1 MDCFS
6 LIIDDKKYFEKLK
19 KKDICLYG
27 AGAKGRQTL
36 YLLRKKG
43 IEPIAFI
50 DQCAEKYADGYDG
63 VEVISPERAVQRYS
77 HCMVLITT
85 VWPLAIEIEKFVKM
99 HWKEYVVCANPFKVE
114 TRFLTKAELC
124 KGADLIIN
132 SYELLADEKSKQL
145 FIEDINWKITGD
157 STRPAKQ
164 TEPLSVLEWFMF
176 DKLDWSRKYTYVDVG
191 AYTGD
196 TVIRFM
202 MASGGVYNKI
212 VAIEPD
218 EINRTH
224 MQSIM
229 SDMRLNDKYIYI
241 YIYEGV
247 WKEKNELIFYSSGRD
262 TYESSNFTESVD
274 KILPEHRVRKDD
286 IGIEM
291 RLPVNSLDNMLKEM
305 EHEEL
310 MIKIDAQGSEF
321 EALLGASHLIA
332 EHKPIL
338 ILEFATNSQHIGDM
352 IPFINHLNKA
362 YQFYLRQIILSGNS
376 RTVLYAI

>member
-1 MDCFS
+1 MSVRCRHQG
-6 LIIDDKKYFEKLK
+6 ET
-19 KKDICLYG
+19 DIVFVE
-27 AGAKGRQTL
+27 
-36 YLLRKKG
+36 KKG

-50 DQCAEKYADGYDG
+50 DQSAGKYADGYAG
-63 VEVISPERAVQRYS
+63 VEVISPEKAVQKYS

-85 VWPLAIEIEKFVKM
+85 VWPLAIEIEKFVKR

-124 KGADLIIN
+124 KGAELIIN

-164 TEPLSVLEWFMF
+164 TEPVSVLEWFMF

-202 MASGGVYNKI
+202 MASGSVYNKI

-224 MQSIM
+224 MRSIM
-229 SDMRLNDKYIYI
+229 SDLRLNDKYVYI
-241 YIYEGV
+241 SEGV

-291 RLPVNSLDNMLKEM
+291 RLPVNSLDNMLREM

-352 IPFINHLNKA
+352 IPFIHHLNKD
-362 YQFYLRQIILSGNS
+362 YRFYLRQIILSGNS

>member
-27 AGAKGRQTL
+27 AGTKGRQTL
-36 YLLRKKG
+36 YLLKKKG

-50 DQCAEKYADGYDG
+50 DQSAGKYADGYAG
-63 VEVISPERAVQRYS
+63 VEVISPEKAVQKYS

-85 VWPLAIEIEKFVKM
+85 VWPLAIEIEKFVKR

-124 KGADLIIN
+124 KGAELIIN

-164 TEPLSVLEWFMF
+164 TEPVSVLEWFMF

-202 MASGGVYNKI
+202 MASGSVYNKI

-224 MQSIM
+224 MRSIM
-229 SDMRLNDKYIYI
+229 SDLRLNDKYVYI
-241 YIYEGV
+241 SEGV

-291 RLPVNSLDNMLKEM
+291 RLPVNSLDNMLREM

-352 IPFINHLNKA
+352 IPFIHHLNKD
-362 YQFYLRQIILSGNS
+362 YRFYLRQIILSGNS

>member
-27 AGAKGRQTL
+27 AGTKGRQTL
-36 YLLRKKG
+36 YLLKKKG

-50 DQCAEKYADGYDG
+50 DQSAGKYADGYAG
-63 VEVISPERAVQRYS
+63 VEVISPEKAVQKYS

-85 VWPLAIEIEKFVKM
+85 VWPLAIEIEKFIKR

-124 KGADLIIN
+124 KGAELIIN

-164 TEPLSVLEWFMF
+164 TEPVSVLEWFMF

-202 MASGGVYNKI
+202 MASGSVYNKI

-224 MQSIM
+224 MRSIM
-229 SDMRLNDKYIYI
+229 SDLRLNDKYVYI
-241 YIYEGV
+241 SEGV

-291 RLPVNSLDNMLKEM
+291 RLPVNSLDNMLREM

-352 IPFINHLNKA
+352 IPFIHHLNKD
-362 YQFYLRQIILSGNS
+362 YRFYLRQIILSGNS

>member
-6 LIIDDKKYFEKLK
+6 LIIDDKNYFEKLK

-27 AGAKGRQTL
+27 AGTKGRQTL
-36 YLLRKKG
+36 YLLKKKG

-50 DQCAEKYADGYDG
+50 DQSAGKYADGYAG
-63 VEVISPERAVQRYS
+63 VEVISPEKAVQKYS

-85 VWPLAIEIEKFVKM
+85 VWPLAIEIEKFVKR

-124 KGADLIIN
+124 KGAELIIN

-164 TEPLSVLEWFMF
+164 TEPVSVLEWFMF

-202 MASGGVYNKI
+202 MASGSVYNKI

-224 MQSIM
+224 MRSIM
-229 SDMRLNDKYIYI
+229 SDLRLNDKYVYI
-241 YIYEGV
+241 SEGV

-291 RLPVNSLDNMLKEM
+291 RLPVNSLDNMLREM

-352 IPFINHLNKA
+352 IPFIHHLNKD
-362 YQFYLRQIILSGNS
+362 YRFYLRQIILSGNS

>member
-36 YLLRKKG
+36 YLLKKKG

-50 DQCAEKYADGYDG
+50 DQSAGKYADGYAG
-63 VEVISPERAVQRYS
+63 VEVISPEKAVQKYS

-85 VWPLAIEIEKFVKM
+85 VWPLAIEIEKFVKR

-124 KGADLIIN
+124 KGAELIIN

-164 TEPLSVLEWFMF
+164 TEPVSVLEWFMF

-202 MASGGVYNKI
+202 MASGSVYNKI

-224 MQSIM
+224 MRSIM
-229 SDMRLNDKYIYI
+229 SDLRLNDKYVYI
-241 YIYEGV
+241 SEGV

-291 RLPVNSLDNMLKEM
+291 RLPVNSLDNMLREM

-352 IPFINHLNKA
+352 IPFIHHLNKD
-362 YQFYLRQIILSGNS
+362 YRFYLRQIILSGNS

>member
-19 KKDICLYG
+19 KKDICLYS
-27 AGAKGRQTL
+27 AGTKGRQTL

-63 VEVISPERAVQRYS
+63 VEVISPEKAAQKYS

-229 SDMRLNDKYIYI
+229 SDLRLNDKYT

-352 IPFINHLNKA
+352 IPFINHLNKD

>member
-27 AGAKGRQTL
+27 AGTKGRQTL
-36 YLLRKKG
+36 YLLKKKG

-50 DQCAEKYADGYDG
+50 DQSAGKYADGYAG
-63 VEVISPERAVQRYS
+63 VEVISPEKAVQKYS

-85 VWPLAIEIEKFVKM
+85 VWPLAIEIEKFIKR

-124 KGADLIIN
+124 KGAELIIN

-164 TEPLSVLEWFMF
+164 TEPVSVLEWFMF

-202 MASGGVYNKI
+202 MASGSVYNKI

-224 MQSIM
+224 MRSIM
-229 SDMRLNDKYIYI
+229 SDLRLNDKYVYI
-241 YIYEGV
+241 SEGV

-274 KILPEHRVRKDD
+274 KILPEHRGRKDD

-291 RLPVNSLDNMLKEM
+291 RLPVNSLDNMLREM

-352 IPFINHLNKA
+352 IPFIHHLNKD
-362 YQFYLRQIILSGNS
+362 YRFYLRQIILSGNS

>member
-6 LIIDDKKYFEKLK
+6 LIVDDKKYFEKLK
-19 KKDICLYG
+19 KKDVCLYG

-63 VEVISPERAVQRYS
+63 VEVISPEKAAQKYS

-176 DKLDWSRKYTYVDVG
+176 DKLDWNRKYTYVDVG

-229 SDMRLNDKYIYI
+229 SDLRLNDKKK

-352 IPFINHLNKA
+352 IPFINHLNKD

>member
-63 VEVISPERAVQRYS
+63 VEVISPEKAAQKYS

-229 SDMRLNDKYIYI
+229 SDLRLNDKYIYI
-241 YIYEGV
+241 YMKVFG
-247 WKEKNELIFYSSGRD
+247 KKKMN
-262 TYESSNFTESVD
+262 
-274 KILPEHRVRKDD
+274 
-286 IGIEM
+286 
-291 RLPVNSLDNMLKEM
+291 
-305 EHEEL
+305 
-310 MIKIDAQGSEF
+310 
-321 EALLGASHLIA
+321 
-332 EHKPIL
+332 
-338 ILEFATNSQHIGDM
+338 
-352 IPFINHLNKA
+352 
-362 YQFYLRQIILSGNS
+362 
-376 RTVLYAI
+376 